1 MSSRHSRP
9 RSAWPR
15 PLRTILG
22 LGARGVVWLGFWVAI
37 ALPLL
42 YLPLLAVGWLDIALA
57 LVATH
62 VATVCL
68 GQLHP
73 RDR

>member
-9 RSAWPR
+9 RSAWRR
-15 PLRTILG
+15 PLEAILS
-22 LGARGVVWLGFWVAI
+22 LVARALVWLGFWAAI
-37 ALPLL
+37 ALPIL
-42 YLPLLAVGWLDIALA
+42 YLPLLAIGWLDIALA

-62 VATVCL
+62 VVTVCL

>member
-1 MSSRHSRP
+1 MSSRHFRP
-9 RSAWPR
+9 GSTWPR
-15 PLRTILG
+15 PLQAILG
-22 LGARGVVWLGFWVAI
+22 LGARGLVWLGFWAAI
-37 ALPLL
+37 ALPAL
-42 YLPLLAVGWLDIALA
+42 YLPLLAFGWLDIALA